1 MSDLLGDV
9 YVSGEFGP
17 AQNETVMLKRFYKS
31 LFFARRWYWLFVCVI
46 FLFVASF
53 GIPFLFNVAQ
63 LFLLF
68 LGLAT
73 ALDYGVLFTRR
84 NPVSVR
90 REMAEKFSN
99 GDRNPIKLVVKNQ
112 YPFPVSLRIIDELP
126 DQFQERNF
134 SLHARLQPGESREMG
149 YDLRPKERGEYLFHS
164 INVFIR
170 SPFGLLIRRKILDGD
185 KTVRVLPSY
194 HSLRQYELLAL
205 SNNLAESGNKRI
217 RKLGHSLEFEQIKE
231 YVTGDDIRS
240 LNWKAT
246 ARKGGQ
252 LMVNNF
258 TDEKSQ
264 QVYCLIDKG
273 RVMKMP
279 FDGMSLLDYAINAT
293 LILSRVALI
302 KQDKAGLLTFADQIG
317 TFLPAGRKAMQMSH
331 ILEILYNQQTK
342 FLETDFEKL
351 YAMVR
356 TRITQRSLIVLF
368 TNFESLSGLQRQ
380 MPYIRGI
387 AKSHLLLV
395 VFFENTGLQQI
406 RQGGAE
412 DIEGVYIKTIA
423 DKFMYEK
430 RLIVKELNQHG
441 VATILTAPENLTV
454 QTVNKYLEIK
464 ARLAI

>member
-1 MSDLLGDV
+1 
-9 YVSGEFGP
+9 
-17 AQNETVMLKRFYKS
+17 MLKRFYKS
-31 LFFARRWYWLFVCVI
+31 LFFSRRFYWAFVSTV
-46 FLFVASF
+46 FLFVFSY
-53 GIPFLFNVAQ
+53 GLPFLFRISQ
-63 LFLLF
+63 ILLLF
-68 LGLAT
+68 LVVVSI
-73 ALDYGVLFTRR
+73 LDYIILFSRR
-84 NPVSVR
+84 QPVSVS
-90 REMAEKFSN
+90 REMSDRLSN
-99 GDRNPIKLVVKNQ
+99 GDSNPVRLAVSNL
-112 YPFPVSLRIIDELP
+112 YPFPVGLRIIDELP

-134 SLHARLQPGESREMG
+134 SLLVNLKGGESQQLD
-149 YDLRPKERGEYLFHS
+149 YSLRPRERGEYIFHA

-170 SPFGLLIRRKILDGD
+170 SPFRLLIRRKILDGET
-185 KTVRVLPSY
+185 TVRVLPSY
-194 HSLRQYELLAL
+194 QALRQFELLAGA
-205 SNNLAESGNKRI
+205 NNLAEAGNKRI

-293 LILSRVALI
+293 LVLSRVALI
-302 KQDKAGLLTFADQIG
+302 RQDKAGLLTFADQIG
-317 TFLPAGRKAMQMSH
+317 TFLPAGRKSMQMSH
-331 ILEILYNQQTK
+331 ILEILYNQQTRYQ
-342 FLETDFEKL
+342 ETDYEKV

-380 MPYIRGI
+380 MPYIRAI
-387 AKSHLLLV
+387 AKNHLLLV
-395 VFFENTGLQQI
+395 VFFENTGLHELQEKE
-406 RQGGAE
+406 AE
-412 DIEGVYIKTIA
+412 DIEMVYEKTIA
-423 DKFMYEK
+423 EKFAYEK

-441 VATILTAPENLTV
+441 ILTILTAPENLTV